1 MTGIMTENRLTNRL
15 HQVHVVHKVSLPQID
30 GELREE
36 HSHDQPI
43 SRQISQSI
51 SRQRMKDETFMFDED
66 EDEEDSPFHWDW
78 LS

>member
-1 MTGIMTENRLTNRL
+1 MIVITENRLTNRL

-36 HSHDQPI
+36 HSLDQPI
-43 SRQISQSI
+43 E
-51 SRQRMKDETFMFDED
+51 DETFMFDED